1 VHTVPG
7 GHPHVYSSGKGVGA
21 VYVGLIVLE
30 GQVTIPVRGVEVT
43 VIESM
48 RVTVVGCST
57 VVGWVMKSVIVVGWL
72 IVVVNSLVTV
82 MVVGWLTVVVTLT
95 VYLKSS
101 SEYCVVVE
109 VTTLIEMLVTVIV
122 VVS

>member
-1 VHTVPG
+1 
-7 GHPHVYSSGKGVGA
+7 VYSSGKGVCT

-57 VVGWVMKSVIVVGWL
+57 VVG
-72 IVVVNSLVTV
+72 
-82 MVVGWLTVVVTLT
+82 
-95 VYLKSS
+95 
-101 SEYCVVVE
+101 
-109 VTTLIEMLVTVIV
+109 
-122 VVS
+122 

>member
-1 VHTVPG
+1 
-7 GHPHVYSSGKGVGA
+7 VYSSGKGVCT

-57 VVGWVMKSVIVVGWL
+57 VVVTG
-72 IVVVNSLVTV
+72 LVTV
-82 MVVGWLTVVVTLT
+82 VG
-95 VYLKSS
+95 
-101 SEYCVVVE
+101 
-109 VTTLIEMLVTVIV
+109 
-122 VVS
+122 

>member
-1 VHTVPG
+1 MPG

-48 RVTVVGCST
+48 TVTVVGCST
-57 VVGWVMKSVIVVGWL
+57 VVVTG
-72 IVVVNSLVTV
+72 LVTV
-82 MVVGWLTVVVTLT
+82 VGRVTKSVTVVG
-95 VYLKSS
+95 
-101 SEYCVVVE
+101 
-109 VTTLIEMLVTVIV
+109 
-122 VVS
+122 